1 MNDQIISAREIC
13 ALPDEQLEAERARIV
28 QGMERAEYPDSC
40 QFGKII
46 VSIIEREQRARAKL
60 YEFLAPGE
68 VEYPVSDGIFS

>member
-40 QFGKII
+40 QFGEII
-46 VSIIEREQRARAKL
+46 VGIIEREQRARAV
-60 YEFLAPGE
+60 LARYLEPDE
-68 VEYPVSDGIFS
+68 MEYPVSDGIS